1 MTGRQ
6 ISPEAQQAADF
17 VAQVLRGNA
26 TPRDVAGAPP
36 RTHDFDIG
44 VDDTLIVLEI
54 TAARNR
60 DVVRQAAQA
69 FKHEW
74 HAADVIQTAT
84 KIMNVLEDRP

>member
-1 MTGRQ
+1 VTGRQ

-44 VDDTLIVLEI
+44 VDATDEVRMI
-54 TAARNR
+54 TTPETT
-60 DVVRQAAQA
+60 DQ
-69 FKHEW
+69 
-74 HAADVIQTAT
+74 
-84 KIMNVLEDRP
+84 DREEVSSRE